1 MIKTQSHSAANP
13 EIEALQSMLDM
24 GHYDKLEQE
33 CTNILESTTQHS
45 HEFLATMHLFLS
57 QSYWRRGN
65 KNKGEIFSAIALKM
79 LQEHGSSWSKTLI
92 SQIYGNAG
100 VLHMQVGMFEK
111 AREYIKV
118 ALELC
123 IEDKDSDGMSKYLMN
138 LGVLHYY
145 MAEFQEALRY
155 YQQGLELANQ
165 LGDERRIA
173 SCETNIGMTYV
184 SISDY
189 ENALIHYK
197 SALKREESLGNAI
210 NIANM
215 LGNMGVVYSNLG
227 KYTKALEFYTKAMN
241 LDEQLGITKNLAK
254 YYGNM
259 GVVYGSV
266 SDFQKA
272 LECYL
277 QALRIEEEQENVIGV
292 IRQLGNI
299 ATINKDLGD
308 FDQALKYNE
317 QALALLREY
326 HNPDQE
332 MIIAKNLG
340 EIYRANGDVKNAL
353 HYFTLQMDLA
363 KKIGI
368 RSEVASAY
376 GNLGLLYVI
385 IEEYSQAFD
394 HIIEAISISNELG
407 IKADEAG
414 WKSALGDLYGD
425 PSFEQYNTTIS
436 EELLKE
442 ALSVHREL
450 GQKREEYRSHLSL
463 SHLYETLDRVPEA
476 FHHFKLF
483 HGLEKEVLNEQA
495 KKQAVELELIRKIEQ
510 IERNNKEAMIRFE
523 EKERILHDILPIE
536 IANRIVSG
544 ETMIAEQHDDVS
556 IIFADI
562 VSFTETALLLKPA
575 EVVGTLNDLFTEF
588 DAIALELGIE
598 KIKTLGD
605 AYMGA
610 CGIPTAREDHAMRMV
625 QFAFR
630 VMEASKKYRFPG
642 QDTIRIRVGL
652 HCGPVIAGVIG
663 GHKYTY
669 DLWGDSVNTA
679 SRMESQGE
687 RDQIH
692 VSEDFIRTICNIS
705 ADMEIPSTHAL
716 PFGKLAIHDRGTTM
730 IKGRGSMRTFFVAM
744 V

>member
-1 MIKTQSHSAANP
+1 MLKTQSYNSNTLMDSLHS
-13 EIEALQSMLDM
+13 LLST
-24 GHYDKLEQE
+24 GHYEQLEQE
-33 CTNILESTTQHS
+33 CMQVLESENNQS
-45 HEFLATMHLFLS
+45 HDVLAMTHVLLS
-57 QSYWRRGN
+57 QSHWRRGN
-65 KNKGEIFSAIALKM
+65 RTKGEIYSAIALKM
-79 LQEHGSSWSKTLI
+79 LNEHGSTWSNTLC

-100 VLHMQVGMFEK
+100 ALHLQAGMFEK
-111 AREYIKV
+111 SREYLKL

-123 IEDKDSDGMSKYLMN
+123 IDDKDTDGMSKYLMN

-155 YQQGLELANQ
+155 YLQGLELANQ
-165 LGDERRIA
+165 LGDQRKIA

-184 SISDY
+184 SISEY
-189 ENALIHYK
+189 ENALVYYK
-197 SALKREESLGNAI
+197 LALQREESLGNAI
-210 NIANM
+210 GIASI

-227 KYTKALEFYTKAMN
+227 KYTKAIEFYTKAMN
-241 LDEQLGITKNLAK
+241 LDEQLGITKNRAK
-254 YYGNM
+254 YFGNM

-266 SDFQKA
+266 SDFPKA
-272 LECYL
+272 LECY
-277 QALRIEEEQENVIGV
+277 QNALRIEEEQENISGV

-308 FDQALKYNE
+308 YDQALKYNE
-317 QALALLREY
+317 QALELLRDF

-332 MIIAKNLG
+332 MHIAKNLG
-340 EIYRANGDVKNAL
+340 EIYRAKGDVSNAL
-353 HYFTLQMDLA
+353 HYVSLQMDLA

-368 RSEVASAY
+368 KSEVASAY
-376 GNLGLLYVI
+376 GNLGLLNVMLK
-385 IEEYSQAFD
+385 EYQRAYHHFL
-394 HIIEAISISNELG
+394 EAITISEELG
-407 IKADEAG
+407 IQAEEAG
-414 WKSALGDLYGD
+414 WKSALGDLFGN
-425 PSFEQYNTTIS
+425 PAFEYYDTKKS

-442 ALSVHREL
+442 ALLVHKQL

-463 SHLYETLDRVPEA
+463 SHLYESLDRISEA
-476 FHHFKLF
+476 FRHFKVF
-483 HGLEKEVLNEQA
+483 HELEKEVMNEQA

-510 IERNNKEAMIRFE
+510 IERSNKEAMIRFE

-575 EVVGTLNDLFTEF
+575 EVVGTLNELFTEF
-588 DAIALELGIE
+588 DALAIELGIE

-610 CGIPTAREDHAMRMV
+610 CGIPTSREDHAVRMT

-630 VMEASKKYRFPG
+630 IMEASKKFRFPG
-642 QDTIRIRVGL
+642 QDTIRIRVGM

-692 VSEDFIRTICNIS
+692 VSEDFVRTICGIS
-705 ADMEIPSTHAL
+705 TEEEIPQMHTL
-716 PFGKLAIHDRGTTM
+716 PFGTLSIHDRGTTM
-730 IKGRGSMRTFFVAM
+730 IKGRGAMRTFYLKTV
-744 V
+744 